1 MPDKIDGTRRFL
13 FDDENEDI
21 LKIMERDIK
30 QAKEA
35 MVEYESESD
44 PGAFDDIIENTIAQ
58 GFNVQRIENP
68 DTNGVYLLSI
78 LWQMKTVSIDMQE
91 FGQPQSP
98 SLIANTVA
106 VLVPDSVLA
115 DLKEAHPAMYGRPF
129 ALNSIKHES
138 VVGRAPDLDYGDV
151 EGYQIEAI
159 KTSMYYEA
167 KTPSEAYRILGDMTT
182 KLDFRYIWNK
192 LHVMFMRDNS
202 NMPAYLIAK
211 FEQKIN
217 KTRELPPPQTPDI
230 EGRTNG

>member
-1 MPDKIDGTRRFL
+1 
-13 FDDENEDI
+13 
-21 LKIMERDIK
+21 MERDIK

-35 MVEYESESD
+35 MAEHESESD
-44 PGAFDDIIENTIAQ
+44 PGAFDDIIEDTRAK
-58 GFNVQRIENP
+58 GFNVQKIEHPN
-68 DTNGVYLLSI
+68 TNGVYLLSI
-78 LWQMKTVSIDMQE
+78 LWQMETIGVDMQE
-91 FGQPQSP
+91 FGNPQSP
-98 SLIANTVA
+98 SLIANTMA

-138 VVGRAPDLDYGDV
+138 VIGRAPDLDYGDR

-192 LHVMFMRDNS
+192 LHVMFMRDNT
-202 NMPAYLIAK
+202 NMPADLVAK
-211 FEQKIN
+211 FEQKID

>member
-1 MPDKIDGTRRFL
+1 MSDKNDGSRRFL

-30 QAKEA
+30 KAKESMA
-35 MVEYESESD
+35 QHESESD
-44 PGAFDDIIENTIAQ
+44 PGAFDDIIEDTRAK
-58 GFNVQRIENP
+58 GFDVRKVEHP

-78 LWQMKTVSIDMQE
+78 LWQMKIISVDMQE

-138 VVGRAPDLDYGDV
+138 VIGRAPDLDYGDR

-202 NMPAYLIAK
+202 NMPADLIAK
-211 FEQKIN
+211 FEQKID